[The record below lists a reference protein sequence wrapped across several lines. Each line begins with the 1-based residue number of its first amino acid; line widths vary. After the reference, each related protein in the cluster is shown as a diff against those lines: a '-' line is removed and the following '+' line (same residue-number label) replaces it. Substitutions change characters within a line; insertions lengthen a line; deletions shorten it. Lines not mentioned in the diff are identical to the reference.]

1 MPMSLGFA
9 NENSCGARVVLNP
22 QKGSQAQARSGYMK
36 VFAGTFLEIV
46 EGVLRAFLLFHVA
59 ADWDNPR
66 SIFVGRDCVR

>member
-1 MPMSLGFA
+1 
-9 NENSCGARVVLNP
+9 
-22 QKGSQAQARSGYMK
+22 MK